1 MRLAK
6 QAGAKNNTFKLD
18 EPQIRVRT
26 DMTKDKSKE
35 SWKQRHPKFFDIAY
49 KVIIYAVIGLG
60 AWVISSNYYNFY
72 VFLSEQK
79 HLF

>member
-1 MRLAK
+1 
-6 QAGAKNNTFKLD
+6 
-18 EPQIRVRT
+18 
-26 DMTKDKSKE
+26 MTKDKSKE